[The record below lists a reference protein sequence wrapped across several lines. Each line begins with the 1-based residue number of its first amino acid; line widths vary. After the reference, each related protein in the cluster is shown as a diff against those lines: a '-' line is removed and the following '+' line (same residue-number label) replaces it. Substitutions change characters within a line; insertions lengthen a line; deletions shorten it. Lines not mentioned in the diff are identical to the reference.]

1 MVNIPGVGFRFID
14 IAIQAHRQ
22 RFPGQWAAEIE
33 VSAIGRAFLVV
44 FRLVGKER
52 QRTVPVVGRAFGN
65 DIDHS
70 ARRAGTIARGCRTAE
85 NFNPFDHFGRYPV
98 AVAPGIAFA
107 APAIANRV
115 T

>member
-14 IAIQAHRQ
+14 IAIQAHCQ
-22 RFPGQWAAEIE
+22 RFAGQWAAEIE
-33 VSAIGRAFLVV
+33 VSAISRAFLVV
-44 FRLVGKER
+44 FRLIGKKR
-52 QRTVPVVGRAFGN
+52 QGTVPVVGRAFGN
-65 DIDHS
+65 NVDHS
-70 ARRAGTIARGCRTAE
+70 AGRTGTITRGCRAAE
-85 NFNPFDHFGRYPV
+85 DFNSLDHLGRDPV